1 MTCACRSVATA
12 CIENES
18 ARKTDKRPV
27 ATVSCT
33 VVCCNFLYEQ
43 KLNIVEDEA

>member
-1 MTCACRSVATA
+1 MTCVCRSVATA
-12 CIENES
+12 CIGNES
-18 ARKTDKRPV
+18 ARKTDQRAV

-33 VVCCNFLYEQ
+33 VVCCDVLYEQ